1 MSYSRIP
8 KIHPKSYFYKCSFL
22 LLFGSPSNTAL
33 YKRYNMAKLL
43 LILLICII
51 STHITSGFTYRE
63 INAKSNREQQHIKKS
78 SIDYPSDIIDG
89 KVELPLSVPYI
100 QWSASRR
107 GVFNRRYCCIVL
119 KATSDDGSDK
129 GGGKKGY
136 RFGDFTKG
144 ITKSLIGDKVEKVC
158 LLLLCRLQIYTYIDT
173 NRSIS

>member
-1 MSYSRIP
+1 MV
-8 KIHPKSYFYKCSFL
+8 
-22 LLFGSPSNTAL
+22 
-33 YKRYNMAKLL
+33 KLL
-43 LILLICII
+43 LILLICILC
-51 STHITSGFTYRE
+51 THISSSFTYRE
-63 INAKSNREQQHIKKS
+63 ITAKSNREQHTKKS

-107 GVFNRRYCCIVL
+107 RIFNRRYCCLVL

-129 GGGKKGY
+129 GGEKKGY

-158 LLLLCRLQIYTYIDT
+158 LLLLCKLQMYTCM
-173 NRSIS
+173 N